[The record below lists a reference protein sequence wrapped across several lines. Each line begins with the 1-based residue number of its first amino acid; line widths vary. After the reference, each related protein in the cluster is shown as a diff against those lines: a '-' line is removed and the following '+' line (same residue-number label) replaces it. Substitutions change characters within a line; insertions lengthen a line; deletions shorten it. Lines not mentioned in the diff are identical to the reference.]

1 MFGIEFWLTAWLH
14 TLLGCPVFEDLSSI
28 CGGVGWGVPW

>member
-1 MFGIEFWLTAWLH
+1 MFWLTALLH
-14 TLLGCPVFEDLSSI
+14 SLFGCRVFEDLSSI